1 MKNEKQI
8 GLVLCIAT
16 FAIVGVLHVM
26 RESENEQIVAMLNQT
41 AFTENFTEESQI
53 IQDFMTDT
61 GIELPI
67 QFEIREG
74 DEWKIFET
82 VCIKKDD
89 EIVIQERV
97 NIINEFH
104 EETATAGKELQGLS
118 VDTPNEIIHIVLS
131 KENLSD
137 LSRKYYGDANRWK
150 KIYEANKNII
160 EDPDTLKV
168 GDKLLIPGSI

>member
-26 RESENEQIVAMLNQT
+26 RESENEQIVEMLNQT
-41 AFTENFTEESQI
+41 AFTENFIEESQI
-53 IQDFMTDT
+53 IQDFRTDT

-67 QFEIREG
+67 QFEIRES
-74 DEWKIFET
+74 DEWKRFET

-89 EIVIQERV
+89 NIGTRETV
-97 NIINEFH
+97 NGLEEFH
-104 EETATAGKELQGLS
+104 KETTTGEEGMNEIS
-118 VDTPNEIIHIVLS
+118 VVTRKEIIHMVS
-131 KENLSD
+131 SQDSLSD

-168 GDKLLIPGSI
+168 GDKLLIPDSI